1 MLDFAIAMN
10 KYARVKIQDFTN
22 KIDYRT
28 NAYKRR
34 IESLKGKSVI
44 AIDMVKKAIK
54 SGIYADYLLIDSWY
68 SKPIFIKEMNELGLM
83 VISRIANNNSI
94 WNFKNKEK
102 TLNAI
107 YEKYRH
113 TANIISGSYGKIKFK
128 YFCVKAE
135 HKTAGELKIVF
146 IKTNNRLIPIVST
159 NLSLEAKE
167 IIDIYKRRWDI
178 EQGYKE
184 LRQFY

>member
-83 VISRIANNNSI
+83 VISRIANNNS
-94 WNFKNKEK
+94 
-102 TLNAI
+102 
-107 YEKYRH
+107 
-113 TANIISGSYGKIKFK
+113 
-128 YFCVKAE
+128 
-135 HKTAGELKIVF
+135 
-146 IKTNNRLIPIVST
+146 
-159 NLSLEAKE
+159 
-167 IIDIYKRRWDI
+167 
-178 EQGYKE
+178 
-184 LRQFY
+184 